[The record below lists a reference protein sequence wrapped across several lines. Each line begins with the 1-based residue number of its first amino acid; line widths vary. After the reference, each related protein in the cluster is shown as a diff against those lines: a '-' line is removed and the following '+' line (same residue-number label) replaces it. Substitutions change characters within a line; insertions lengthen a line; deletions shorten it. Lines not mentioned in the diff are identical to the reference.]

1 MKAKNILNGTFVL
14 VLVLA
19 LMALPS
25 QVFAV
30 GEQPSI
36 KILRVMTFN
45 NERQPQTEFNLWYPV
60 LFGIEYEITGQEDTL
75 YTVKGFVKAGGKI
88 MAVGQQRYPGV
99 HRMATAL
106 LVPGH
111 VRPGEKI
118 IKYMVRLIKE
128 GELLDKDI
136 ASSEVT
142 VLPPQPDLGYLHLV
156 EKDSED
162 GEVVKDGARG
172 LLRYTRTG
180 FMFVFHFDARGLI
193 PNTSYTLIYYPDP
206 WPGNGLICMA
216 SGTADYHGRLC
227 NLVGA
232 GNINGGLPAEYD
244 LNYPDGAKIRL
255 VRSEDVDCARKMMV
269 YWNPTEYLF
278 GHELITYPD
287 TEANADGDYEEIA
300 AVNAA
305 IKIRPQTL
313 ILESTGKWVTCR
325 IRTPKG
331 YTVNDID
338 VNGISLEEF
347 IPVSRSV
354 ARSGVLVVK
363 FDRAA
368 VKEHIEGMGLEYPAE
383 LQLYITGVLDDGT
396 PFEGSDTMRVIK

>member
-1 MKAKNILNGTFVL
+1 MKTRNILNGTFVL
-14 VLVLA
+14 VLILA
-19 LMALPS
+19 FMALPS
-25 QVFAV
+25 QVFAA
-30 GEQPSI
+30 GEEPSI
-36 KILRVMTFN
+36 KILKVITLN
-45 NERQPQTEFNLWYPV
+45 DEKEPQTEFNIWYPV
-60 LFGIEYEITGQEDTL
+60 LFRIKYEITGDADTL
-75 YTVKGFVKAGGKI
+75 YKVKGFVRVFGEEIVVEKKN
-88 MAVGQQRYPGV
+88 RPGV
-99 HRMATAL
+99 RRMLTAL
-106 LVPGH
+106 LVPGR
-111 VRPGEKI
+111 VRPSEKTV
-118 IKYMVRLIKE
+118 KYKVKLKKG
-128 GELLDKDI
+128 GELLDKHT
-136 ASSEVT
+136 ATSEISI
-142 VLPPQPDLGYLHLV
+142 LEPNPNLGYLRLV

-162 GEVVKDGARG
+162 GELVKGGARG
-172 LLRYTRTG
+172 LLRYARTG
-180 FMFVFHFDARGLI
+180 SMFVFRFHARGLT
-193 PNTSYTLIYYPDP
+193 PNRNYTLIYYPNP
-206 WPGNGLICMA
+206 WPGNGLICLA
-216 SGTADYHGRLC
+216 SGTADYHGRLRHV
-227 NLVGA
+227 VGA
-232 GNINGGLPAEYD
+232 RNINGGLPAEYD
-244 LNYPDGAKIRL
+244 FNYPDGAKIRL

-269 YWNPTEYLF
+269 DWNPTEYLF
-278 GHELITYPD
+278 EHELITYPD
-287 TEANADGDYEEIA
+287 TEGTHGDYEEI

-313 ILESTGKWVTCR
+313 SLESTAKWVTCR